1 MKLGFSVFLFFLLL
15 AGCGEKQ
22 AEKKVAPATLITV
35 TQVQVVA
42 LEVSEQTLGNL
53 EAVNDPKIAA
63 EIAGKLID
71 VAVRAGESVKR
82 GQVLARIDSTDSAYQ
97 AAVDQ
102 GEMTRLSVLFDQQER
117 LVARQTELVRKSFI
131 SKNALDEVSA
141 QRDALKNQLASAQ
154 ARVKFSQNNT
164 RKSELISPLDGLV
177 EEQFLAVGD
186 YVKIGDPIF
195 RLVSNTKLRAHLPFP
210 ESAASRL
217 KIGMPVRLN
226 SPLLPKTPIEGV
238 VEDIRPTVGDGS
250 RSIDVIARL
259 SNPGVL
265 KAGGSVDALVVTGQK
280 ERAVV
285 VPEQSVVL
293 RPAGKVVYLIVD
305 GKTRQQVVQVGS
317 KQRGVVEITDGLTGG
332 ETIALDGAGFL
343 SENVTVN
350 VKEAPKNSEP
360 VLK

>member
-1 MKLGFSVFLFFLLL
+1 MKIGFSFFLFLLL
-15 AGCGEKQ
+15 LVGCSERQ

-71 VAVRAGESVKR
+71 VTVRAGESVKR

-102 GEMTRLSVLFDQQER
+102 GEMRRLSVLLDQQER
-117 LVARQTELVRKSFI
+117 LVARQTELVRKNFI

-141 QRDALKNQLASAQ
+141 QRDALKSQLTSAQ
-154 ARVKFSQNNT
+154 ARAKLSQNNT
-164 RKSELISPLDGLV
+164 RKSEIISPLDGVV
-177 EEQFLAVGD
+177 EEQFLTVGD
-186 YVKIGDPIF
+186 YVKPGDPIF

-226 SPLLPKTPIEGV
+226 SPLLPNMPIEAV
-238 VEDIRPTVGDGS
+238 VEDIKPTVGDGS
-250 RSIDVIARL
+250 RNIDVIARL

-265 KAGGSVDALVVTGQK
+265 KAGGSVDALVVTGQR

-317 KQRGVVEITDGLTGG
+317 KQRGVVEITDGLVGG

-350 VKEAPKNSEP
+350 VKEASKNSEP